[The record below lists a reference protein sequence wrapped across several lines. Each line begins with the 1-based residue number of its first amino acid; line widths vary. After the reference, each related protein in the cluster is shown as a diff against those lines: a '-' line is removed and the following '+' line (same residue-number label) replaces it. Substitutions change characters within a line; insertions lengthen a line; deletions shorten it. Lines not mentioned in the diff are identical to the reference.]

1 MIDQNSYF
9 DVVMEI
15 RVYLT
20 TFLKIS
26 TSSNTFSAFVPLKMI
41 FIMFQLIIFL
51 IRIVINV
58 FNRQRKSSENH
69 VSTFLLL
76 KSQKSRAFGADKY
89 QNVKIIKLK
98 NRKRHR
104 IWTNQKIDIF
114 QFSNFFCDRY
124 RFSTTLVPLQYIP
137 TLKKQ
142 KLSSKAQKLVTVMVM
157 VMMVTVMMVMTVTVT
172 VMVTVMQA
180 CYTIF

>member
-41 FIMFQLIIFL
+41 FNMFQLIIFL

-58 FNRQRKSSENH
+58 FNRQCKSSENH

-76 KSQKSRAFGADKY
+76 KSQKFRAFGADKY

-98 NRKRHR
+98 TEKDTGFGRIRRSIFFHFQIFLLIVTVFPPLQSHYSIYTPLKIRLVNRKMR
-104 IWTNQKIDIF
+104 
-114 QFSNFFCDRY
+114 
-124 RFSTTLVPLQYIP
+124 TTEITSYDV
-137 TLKKQ
+137 
-142 KLSSKAQKLVTVMVM
+142 
-157 VMMVTVMMVMTVTVT
+157 
-172 VMVTVMQA
+172 
-180 CYTIF
+180 